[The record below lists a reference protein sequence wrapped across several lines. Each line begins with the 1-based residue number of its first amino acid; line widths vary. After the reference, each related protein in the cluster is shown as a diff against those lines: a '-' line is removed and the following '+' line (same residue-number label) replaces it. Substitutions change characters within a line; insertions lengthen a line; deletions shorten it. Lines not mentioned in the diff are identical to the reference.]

1 MAASIES
8 VRVIPTRRRPVRRY
22 SQWIAGLIAL
32 FLVAIFVKAFVTS
45 SSVDWSLIGR
55 YLFNHLILSG
65 VGVTIEVTI
74 IAEVG
79 AIILGIISALFRLSS
94 NPVLRVISTAYVG
107 LFRAI
112 PLLVILIFIFNLSFL
127 FPRLGIGIPFTS
139 LNVSGSTNHLISGFS
154 AAIVG
159 LSIAEGAYVSEI
171 IRAGIL
177 SVDQGQ
183 SDAGAAIGLR
193 RSTVMRKII
202 LPQAMRLI
210 IPPAANN
217 FIGLLKA
224 TALISVIS
232 GSDLLTEAQVIY
244 TDNFQV
250 ISLLIVAAIWYLVLV
265 GLATL
270 GQQYLERKFSQQ
282 ASSGRRR
289 LIARAEEAL

>member
-1 MAASIES
+1 LPAFLDVFACGMAA
-8 VRVIPTRRRPVRRY
+8 
-22 SQWIAGLIAL
+22 
-32 FLVAIFVKAFVTS
+32 
-45 SSVDWSLIGR
+45 
-55 YLFNHLILSG
+55 
-65 VGVTIEVTI
+65 
-74 IAEVG
+74 
-79 AIILGIISALFRLSS
+79 
-94 NPVLRVISTAYVG
+94 AYV
-107 LFRAI
+107 LAWTHARVAHI
-112 PLLVILIFIFNLSFL
+112 
-127 FPRLGIGIPFTS
+127 
-139 LNVSGSTNHLISGFS
+139 
-154 AAIVG
+154 
-159 LSIAEGAYVSEI
+159 EQI

-193 RSTVMRKII
+193 RPTVMRKII

-224 TALISVIS
+224 TALISVIA

-244 TDNFQV
+244 TQNFQV

-282 ASSGRRR
+282 AIGGRRR
-289 LIARAEEAL
+289 VIARVEEAL